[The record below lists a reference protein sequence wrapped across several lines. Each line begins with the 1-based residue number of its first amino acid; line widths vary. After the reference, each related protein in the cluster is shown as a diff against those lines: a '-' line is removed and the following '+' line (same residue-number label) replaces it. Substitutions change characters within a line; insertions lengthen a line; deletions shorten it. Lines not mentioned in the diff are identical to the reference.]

1 MTLSINGND
10 IGQAIEIAL
19 TVGTIVMLVIG
30 AFLVWLMVRPSK
42 RSAAPPK
49 RAIDEIEMAEM
60 LQLLDRMEDRLAA
73 LEQIVAHEGGEAPQR
88 RIVERPTPQED
99 RFLNVGENSP
109 ETRRTK

>member
-30 AFLVWLMVRPSK
+30 AFLVWLMVRPSR
-42 RSAAPPK
+42 RSAPPPRK
-49 RAIDEIEMAEM
+49 GMNEVEMAEM
-60 LQLLDRMEDRLAA
+60 LQLLDRMEDRLSA
-73 LEQIVAHEGGEAPQR
+73 LEQIVAHESEAPAP
-88 RIVERPTPQED
+88 RIAERHAPQEGN
-99 RFLNVGENSP
+99 FQKAGEESP

>member
-42 RSAAPPK
+42 RSAPP
-49 RAIDEIEMAEM
+49 RRRGMDEVEMAEM

-73 LEQIVAHEGGEAPQR
+73 LERIVAHESETPSPRIAER
-88 RIVERPTPQED
+88 REGQED
-99 RFLNVGENSP
+99 RFLKAGEESP

>member
-42 RSAAPPK
+42 RSAPPPRK
-49 RAIDEIEMAEM
+49 GMDEVEMAEM
-60 LQLLDRMEDRLAA
+60 LQLLDRMEDRLSA
-73 LEQIVAHEGGEAPQR
+73 LEQIVAHESEAPAP
-88 RIVERPTPQED
+88 RIAERNAPQED
-99 RFLNVGENSP
+99 NFQKAGAESP

>member
-42 RSAAPPK
+42 RNAAPPK
-49 RAIDEIEMAEM
+49 RAIDEVEMAGM

-73 LEQIVAHEGGEAPQR
+73 LEQIVAHESEAPPR
-88 RIVERPTPQED
+88 RIAGRRTSKED
-99 RFLNVGENSP
+99 RFLNAGEESP

>member
-42 RSAAPPK
+42 RRAAPPK
-49 RAIDEIEMAEM
+49 RAMNEVEMAEM
-60 LQLLDRMEDRLAA
+60 LRLLDRMEDRLAA
-73 LEQIVAHEGGEAPQR
+73 LEQIVAHEGEDAPR
-88 RIVERPTPQED
+88 RIVERREVQDD
-99 RFLNVGENSP
+99 RFLKAGEESP